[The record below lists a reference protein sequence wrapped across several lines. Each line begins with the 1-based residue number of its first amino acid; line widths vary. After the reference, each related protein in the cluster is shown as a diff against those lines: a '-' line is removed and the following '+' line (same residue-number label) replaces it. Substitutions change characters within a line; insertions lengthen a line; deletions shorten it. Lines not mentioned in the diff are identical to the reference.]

1 MSSELIKYVA
11 EQSGGVLIAIILI
24 NHVESKLDLLTNEI
38 TRLIDT
44 LSAQIV
50 PAPKATTANDTR
62 QIYRSA
68 PRQQHDRVN

>member
-50 PAPKATTANDTR
+50 PATKATTANDTR
-62 QIYRSA
+62 QIYRSV

>member
-50 PAPKATTANDTR
+50 PATKATTANDTR

-68 PRQQHDRVN
+68 PRRQDD

>member
-68 PRQQHDRVN
+68 PRRQDD